1 MLGSPDDTPLTIRRL
16 GLLVALAEHGSVT
29 AAARASRMSQPALS
43 QNLRALERHY
53 GIPLTMR
60 VGRRI
65 VLTNPARMI
74 VDYARRVLRLVEE
87 SEAAVR
93 ETVGLRRGR
102 LAIGAS
108 TTPGTYLLP
117 RMLGEFRARHP
128 EIELE
133 LRIGDT
139 REVEE
144 WVVQGALDFGVIGE
158 TTEQLGLVVTP
169 FRRDELVVVT
179 PPVHSLARRPRIDAE
194 ALAAQPLIVRERG
207 SSTRGVLERA
217 LVAHGHS
224 LNVLFELGSTEAIL
238 QAVTAGLGPSVVSEL
253 AVADGGEGRPLRVR
267 RVAGLDLT
275 RYLAVV
281 VHPDARLAPA
291 ASQFMAELTRGL
303 TPPVPAS

>member
-1 MLGSPDDTPLTIRRL
+1 MTRAEEDSPLTIKRL
-16 GLLVALAEHGSVT
+16 RLLVALAEHGSVT
-29 AAARASRMSQPALS
+29 AAARAGRMSQPALS
-43 QNLRALERHY
+43 QNLRVLERHF
-53 GIPLTMR
+53 GIPLTIK

-65 VLTNPARMI
+65 VLTNLARMI
-74 VDYARRVLRLVEE
+74 VEYARRVLRLVEE

-93 ETVGLRRGR
+93 ETIGLRRGR
-102 LAIGAS
+102 VAIGAS

-117 RMLGEFRARHP
+117 RLLGEFRARHP
-128 EIELE
+128 EIELV

-144 WVVQGALDFGVIGE
+144 WVLRGAVDFGVIGE
-158 TTEQLGLVVTP
+158 TSEQLGLVVTP

-179 PPVHSLARRPRIDAE
+179 PAVHPLGFKARIDAE

-207 SSTRGVLERA
+207 SSTREVLERA
-217 LVAHGHS
+217 LAAHGHS

-238 QAVTAGLGPSVVSEL
+238 QAVMAGLGPSVVSEL
-253 AVADGGEGRPLRVR
+253 AVTEPRQARVR

-291 ASQFMAELTRGL
+291 ASQFRAELTRGAE
-303 TPPVPAS
+303 PPVPVPAS